1 MHFKSQNLKRK
12 KNLKNCALV
21 KCQFDKGQIEKGHYT
36 GKFEKRTS

>member
-1 MHFKSQNLKRK
+1 MHFKSQNLKK
-12 KNLKNCALV
+12 KLEKLTLV